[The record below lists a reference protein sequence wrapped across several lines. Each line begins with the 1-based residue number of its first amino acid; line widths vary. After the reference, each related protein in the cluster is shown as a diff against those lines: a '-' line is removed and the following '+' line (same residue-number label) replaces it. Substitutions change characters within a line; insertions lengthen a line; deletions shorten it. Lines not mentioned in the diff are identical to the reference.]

1 MNLGKSS
8 SIKEE
13 VMSLLKKMPEDVSL
27 DDIMYHLY
35 IKRKILLGEEQLDKG
50 NSFSHEEVKKMA
62 EKW

>member
-50 NSFSHEEVKKMA
+50 NSFSHEEIKKMA

>member
-35 IKRKILLGEEQLDKG
+35 VKRKILLGEEQLDKG

>member
-13 VMSLLKKMPEDVSL
+13 VMSLLKKMPDDVSL

-35 IKRKILLGEEQLDKG
+35 VKRKILLGEEQLDKG
-50 NSFSHEEVKKMA
+50 NSFSQEEVKKMA